1 MKPIG
6 CPNAVAR
13 LHGGRE
19 YPKLCGMVRF
29 WGRCNGVL
37 VEAEVWGLPRTE
49 TGFFALHIH
58 EGGDCAGDGFP
69 DTRGHFNPGGTE
81 HPNHAGD
88 LPPLLEVSG
97 KAYMMVLTGRFH
109 VEEIIGRTVILHG
122 DPDDFHSQPAG
133 NAGRKIACGVICPT
147 G

>member
-1 MKPIG
+1 MKPIR

-13 LHGGRE
+13 LRGGRE
-19 YPKLCGMVRF
+19 YPKLCGTVRF
-29 WGRCNGVL
+29 WGRCDGVL
-37 VEAEVWGLPRTE
+37 VEAEVRGLPRTE

-58 EGGDCAGDGFP
+58 EGDDCAGDGFP
-69 DTRGHFNPGGTE
+69 DTRGHLNPGGTE

-97 KAYMMVLTGRFH
+97 KAYMMVLTGRFC
-109 VEEIIGRTVILHG
+109 VGEIIGRTVILHG
-122 DPDDFHSQPAG
+122 DPDDFHTQPAG
-133 NAGRKIACGVICPT
+133 NAGMKIACGVICRT